1 MRFSENQQVPSL
13 FLALTI
19 LALLGVGG
27 RGLAWE
33 PRDRNLDSAR
43 SLSSSSRLCP
53 MCGNI
58 LLLAVVPLIA
68 RLEEGE
74 PEERLTAAGEVP
86 YLAHPFVTVLS
97 KYNYIN
103 LVQ

>member
-1 MRFSENQQVPSL
+1 MSSGNHSL
-13 FLALTI
+13 FLVLVT

-27 RGLAWE
+27 RGLTLE
-33 PRDRNLDSAR
+33 PRERNLDSAR

-53 MCGNI
+53 MCENI

-74 PEERLTAAGEVP
+74 PEERLTAAEEVP
-86 YLAHPFVTVLS
+86 YLAHPIFTC
-97 KYNYIN
+97 NYQLGSIT
-103 LVQ
+103 Q